1 MLYFYLIERLTLLKG
16 KKLKFIPITFLFIS
30 IISFYNKI
38 HAATSS
44 AGTTTAEFL
53 TINPDAR
60 ASAMGMASAA
70 LIDDADSLLWNP
82 AVLGYSNSREVSIS
96 SMKMN
101 SFEDGFFSGAK
112 LTAISALYALP
123 QNTKAIP
130 VFPSIGTLGFALV
143 YADYG
148 EIPITTS
155 SPDSTGSFVPRNL
168 SVNMYWGNR
177 FYKYEYIK
185 NIPFGVGIKY
195 IYQSIDQYSSH
206 GFATD
211 IGAGYIF
218 PSESKLAGF
227 RYTFSILNLGYVG
240 PFIEENDPLP
250 LTFKNGIAYD
260 FKMNSIIHALG
271 GPKTFFPVAGPDSTI
286 ALDATKIIGHNF
298 MLSSGLELAFYRRF
312 VLRTGYML
320 FQDTKGFT
328 GGLGINY
335 ETSYGIYKID
345 FAWIP
350 QNYLG
355 DNFRLTINYKWGERL
370 KSNRI
375 KSRVLS
381 DVDENNLN
389 NSKDKNPKKKTKE
402 TDQES
407 E

>member
-1 MLYFYLIERLTLLKG
+1 MIVIFSKYLTSNFPVIREWKILILWSIL
-16 KKLKFIPITFLFIS
+16 FLVVTGTV
-30 IISFYNKI
+30 N
-38 HAATSS
+38 AATSG

-60 ASAMGMASAA
+60 ASAMGLASAA

-82 AVLGYSNSREVSIS
+82 AVLGYSNSREVSVS

-112 LTAISALYALP
+112 LTTISTLYALP
-123 QNTKAIP
+123 QNTTAIP
-130 VFPSIGTLGFALV
+130 VFPSVGTLGFALV

-148 EIPITTS
+148 EIPITTT
-155 SPDSTGSFVPRNL
+155 SPDSTGSFIPRNL
-168 SVNMYWGNR
+168 SVNIYWGNR
-177 FYKYEYIK
+177 FYKYNFVK
-185 NIPFGVGIKY
+185 NIPFGIGFKY

-211 IGAGYIF
+211 IGAAYVM
-218 PSESKLAGF
+218 PNESKLGGF
-227 RYTFSILNLGYVG
+227 RYTVSVLNLGYAG
-240 PFIEENDPLP
+240 PFIEESDPLP
-250 LTFKNGIAYD
+250 LTVKNGIGYD

-271 GPKTFFPVAGPDSTI
+271 GPKAFFPVAGPDSTI
-286 ALDATKIIGHNF
+286 TLDATKIVGHNF
-298 MLSSGLELAFYRRF
+298 MLSSGLELSFYRRF

-335 ETSYGIYKID
+335 DTRYGSYKLD

-375 KSRVLS
+375 QSRVLS
-381 DVDENNLN
+381 DVDDSQLEDPD
-389 NSKDKNPKKKTKE
+389 KDKKEQKKKKK
-402 TDQES
+402 
-407 E
+407 